1 MPIAPADLRIEARW
15 IAPLTARSAIH
26 KDRDTVLEDHSLLLR
41 DGRIL
46 DIMPSALAAQRYS
59 ATAVLSRNSHL
70 LMPGMINVQSG
81 AAALLSRAAN
91 GEAARAERSP
101 SVRSM
106 MTNAEFARDGTLA
119 AIAAMLKSGITC
131 FCDRPYFP
139 EETART
145 ANEQGMRAMIGMPV
159 AEGATPWAKD
169 GAQSLTRA
177 LELRDRHKGDPLVST
192 AFAPLAP
199 NRLSDAT
206 FSRLATLADELDAGI
221 MVDLHQSTREIDEC
235 VAAHGM
241 RPLERLWNLGLL
253 TPALNAAHMVHLN
266 SADMALAQRTGISV
280 TVCPE
285 GDLKCGNGLAPI
297 AAFCAAG
304 VRLGIGSAG
313 PQALSH
319 DIWGNMKIVALLSN
333 ACDALRAATHGGAT
347 VLGLEN
353 EVGSLETGKWADLC
367 CVDLSGPGTQPIG
380 DPLAQMVFG
389 GARDIVSDVWV
400 AGRQLLS
407 GGELTR
413 LDWPDVAARSQ
424 AWAARMAA
432 HG

>member
-1 MPIAPADLRIEARW
+1 MPIAADLCIEVRW
-15 IAPLTARSAIH
+15 IVPMTARNV
-26 KDRDTVLEDHSLLLR
+26 VLEHHSLLVR

-46 DIMPSALAAQRYS
+46 DVLPSALAVQRYR

-70 LMPGMINVQSG
+70 LLPGMINAQSA
-81 AAALLSRAAN
+81 AAALLSRSAN
-91 GEAARAERSP
+91 GGAAQLEA
-101 SVRSM
+101 
-106 MTNAEFARDGTLA
+106 NADFARDGTLA
-119 AIAAMLKSGITC
+119 AIAEMLKSGISC
-131 FCDRPYFP
+131 FCDRDYFP
-139 EETART
+139 EETARS
-145 ANEQGMRAMIGMPV
+145 AHEQGMRAVIGMPV
-159 AEGATPWAKD
+159 ADGVTPWAQD
-169 GAQSLTRA
+169 AAQSLSRA
-177 LELRDRHKGDPLVST
+177 LKLRDRHKGDPLLST
-192 AFAPLAP
+192 AFAPLAA
-199 NRLSDAT
+199 NSLSDAT
-206 FSRLATLADELDAGI
+206 FLRLATLADELDAGI

-253 TPALNAAHMVHLN
+253 TPALNAAHMVHLDA
-266 SADMALAQRTGISV
+266 ADLSLAQRTGISV
-280 TVCPE
+280 TVCPQADMRL
-285 GDLKCGNGLAPI
+285 GANLPPI
-297 AAFCAAG
+297 AALTAAG

-313 PQALSH
+313 AGAGAAALGH

-333 ACDALRAATHGGAT
+333 AWDALRAATYGGAA

-367 CVDLSGPGTQPIG
+367 CVDLSGPWTQPIG
-380 DPLAQMVFG
+380 DPLTQLVFG

-413 LDWPDVAARSQ
+413 LDWSEVAARSQ

-432 HG
+432 RG

>member
-1 MPIAPADLRIEARW
+1 MPIAADLCIEVRW
-15 IAPLTARSAIH
+15 IVPMTARNA
-26 KDRDTVLEDHSLLLR
+26 VLEHHSLLVR

-46 DIMPSALAAQRYS
+46 DVLPSALALQRYR

-70 LMPGMINVQSG
+70 LLPGMINAQSA
-81 AAALLSRAAN
+81 AAALLSRSAN
-91 GEAARAERSP
+91 GGAAQIEA
-101 SVRSM
+101 
-106 MTNAEFARDGTLA
+106 NADFARDGTLA
-119 AIAAMLKSGITC
+119 AIAEMLKSGISC
-131 FCDRPYFP
+131 FCDRDYFP
-139 EETART
+139 EETARS
-145 ANEQGMRAMIGMPV
+145 AHEQGMRAVIGMPV
-159 AEGATPWAKD
+159 ADGVTPWAQD
-169 GAQSLTRA
+169 AAQSLSRA
-177 LELRDRHKGDPLVST
+177 LKLRDRHKGDPLLST
-192 AFAPLAP
+192 AFAPLAA
-199 NRLSDAT
+199 NSLSDAT
-206 FSRLATLADELDAGI
+206 FLRLATLADELDAGI

-241 RPLERLWNLGLL
+241 RPLERLWKLGLL
-253 TPALNAAHMVHLN
+253 TPALNAAHMVHLDT
-266 SADMALAQRTGISV
+266 ADLSLAQRTGISV
-280 TVCPE
+280 TVCPQADMRL
-285 GDLKCGNGLAPI
+285 GANLPPI
-297 AAFCAAG
+297 AALTAAG

-313 PQALSH
+313 AAALGH

-333 ACDALRAATHGGAT
+333 AWDALRAATYGGAA

-380 DPLAQMVFG
+380 DPLTQLVFG

-413 LDWPDVAARSQ
+413 LDWSEVAARSQ

-432 HG
+432 RG